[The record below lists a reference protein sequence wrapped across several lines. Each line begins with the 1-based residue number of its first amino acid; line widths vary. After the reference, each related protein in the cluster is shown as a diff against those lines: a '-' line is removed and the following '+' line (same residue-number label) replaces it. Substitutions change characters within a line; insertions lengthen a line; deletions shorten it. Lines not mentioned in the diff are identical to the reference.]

1 MRYLRAVLNFG
12 IKCGLLE
19 TNPVDRLDFADVA
32 HKEVQVI
39 PVEVVRRM
47 LEDARTHDLELLAF
61 LVLGFYAGLRPIGEL
76 QKLRWC
82 DVSLD
87 DAW

>member
-1 MRYLRAVLNFG
+1 M
-12 IKCGLLE
+12 
-19 TNPVDRLDFADVA
+19 
-32 HKEVQVI
+32 
-39 PVEVVRRM
+39 
-47 LEDARTHDLELLAF
+47 EDARIHDLELLSF

-87 DAW
+87 DALVTVPSNVSKTCTRRFVSLTPNAVAWLRLTGVSDRSKPARNNRN